1 MPTQRHHRTGIVLT
15 IAASLVM
22 VAALPAE
29 ASVSVSNRGTSLS
42 KHTLTLAQ
50 KKVQARRVNAAA
62 HRRALNRAAAVRAAR
77 AAAARAAA
85 AAAKANAINAAVPA
99 VTAPDITTPAVTV
112 PPITTPATT
121 VPPVAVP
128 PVASGSPSGEAAP
141 RGDLPGW
148 KQTYVEDFTTDVPTG
163 SFPGAY
169 TDHWYAYSDGI
180 KDTSKNGTYMPS
192 KVLSVHDGVLDYAV
206 RTEGGKHLVSA
217 PVVKDTYG
225 QVYGRYSVRFRSDSL
240 PGYKNAWLLWPD
252 SDRWPADGEIDFPEG
267 DLNGTINGFSHYAS
281 AGGGQDVFESGASF
295 SAWHTA
301 TIEWLPGK
309 VTFALDGKTLGSST
323 QNVPTT
329 AMHWVL
335 QTETAL
341 SGSAP
346 AAGVAGHVLVDWVAL
361 YKRA

>member
-1 MPTQRHHRTGIVLT
+1 MPTQRHHRAGIIVT
-15 IAASLVM
+15 ISAALVM

-29 ASVSVSNRGTSLS
+29 ASVSVSNRGTSIS
-42 KHTLTLAQ
+42 SRTMQLAQ
-50 KKVQARRVNAAA
+50 HNIQARRANAAA
-62 HRRALNRAAAVRAAR
+62 HRRALSRAASLR
-77 AAAARAAA
+77 AARAAA
-85 AAAKANAINAAVPA
+85 AAAAAARSNAVNAPL
-99 VTAPDITTPAVTV
+99 PAVTV
-112 PPITTPATT
+112 PDITVT
-121 VPPVAVP
+121 VPPVVLPPVVAPPVVVP
-128 PVASGSPSGEAAP
+128 PVVAGSPSGQAAP

-148 KQTYVEDFTTDVPTG
+148 TQTYVEDFNTDVATG
-163 SFPGAY
+163 AFPGAY

-206 RTEGGKHLVSA
+206 RTEGGKHMVSA

-267 DLNGTINGFSHYAS
+267 DLDGSINAFSHYAS
-281 AGGGQDVFESGASF
+281 AGGGQDQFGSGASF
-295 SAWHTA
+295 NAWHTA

-323 QNVPTT
+323 QNVPAT

-341 SGSAP
+341 GGPAP
-346 AAGVAGHVLVDWVAL
+346 SAGVAGHVLVDWVAL